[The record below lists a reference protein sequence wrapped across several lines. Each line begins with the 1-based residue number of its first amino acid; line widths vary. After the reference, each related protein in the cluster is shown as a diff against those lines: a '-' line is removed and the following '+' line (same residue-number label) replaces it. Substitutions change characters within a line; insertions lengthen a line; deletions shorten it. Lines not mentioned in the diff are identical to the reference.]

1 MRGADPAVQY
11 HLATE
16 ASKWCLRVVLFQ
28 LGDASPGTQAT
39 YSYNENIR
47 IVMFMFFWLK
57 DTETRYDTTERE
69 ALAVVRFL
77 AKVRWLVTGS
87 EYPTKLYTDHPALES
102 IFTQG
107 SDTHCRIARWM
118 DRLTE
123 YDYEVQHR
131 PCKTNIMRIADGM
144 SRLLAKYSQS
154 ATAIDLERMVL
165 VVAYSDPRSPIFS
178 TQ

>member
-39 YSYNENIR
+39 YSYKENIR

-77 AKVRWLVTGS
+77 AKV
-87 EYPTKLYTDHPALES
+87 
-102 IFTQG
+102 
-107 SDTHCRIARWM
+107 
-118 DRLTE
+118 
-123 YDYEVQHR
+123 
-131 PCKTNIMRIADGM
+131 
-144 SRLLAKYSQS
+144 
-154 ATAIDLERMVL
+154 
-165 VVAYSDPRSPIFS
+165 
-178 TQ
+178 

>member
-1 MRGADPAVQY
+1 
-11 HLATE
+11 
-16 ASKWCLRVVLFQ
+16 
-28 LGDASPGTQAT
+28 
-39 YSYNENIR
+39 
-47 IVMFMFFWLK
+47 
-57 DTETRYDTTERE
+57 
-69 ALAVVRFL
+69 
-77 AKVRWLVTGS
+77 
-87 EYPTKLYTDHPALES
+87 
-102 IFTQG
+102 
-107 SDTHCRIARWM
+107 M

-131 PCKTNIMRIADGM
+131 LCKTNIMRIADGM